1 MMLCFYNLRVRE
13 MEIREAPRPANQTAR
28 RLAYLISSK
37 TGLRRK
43 VSEFKCLLCKYEGLC
58 FIPKMCFWL
67 FVLKVCMVGLASN
80 HGPRKA
86 KNVESLGFD
95 SQPIEP
101 D

>member
-1 MMLCFYNLRVRE
+1 MLCSYNPRARE
-13 MEIREAPRPANQTAR
+13 METREAPRPAKQTAR

-43 VSEFKCLLCKYEGLC
+43 VSEFKCLLCKHEGLC
-58 FIPKMCFWL
+58 FIPKMCSWF
-67 FVLKVCMVGLASN
+67 FVLKVSMVGLASN
-80 HGPRKA
+80 HRPRKA
-86 KNVESLGFD
+86 EKVGSLGFD